1 MDEERKQKTA
11 ALNSKKKLEGDLK
24 DLESTMDMNNKM
36 KEDAIKQLKK
46 HQAALKELTRDA
58 DEAHQ
63 NRRVHAPRRRRRKVP
78 VADGRDDRKH
88 EDVPAAATTS
98 CRAAGS

>member
-46 HQAALKELTRDA
+46 HQAALKELTA
-58 DEAHQ
+58 LWGFVA
-63 NRRVHAPRRRRRKVP
+63 RRRQHALEQSSHQDLNP
-78 VADGRDDRKH
+78 VRARAGPMAAMPHRQRS
-88 EDVPAAATTS
+88 PA
-98 CRAAGS
+98 